1 MSNSD
6 PWPLGNLCVR
16 AAPRWRPAGSQSD
29 MQAVDCTN
37 LRMQTVPD
45 IKHEDTVLKKE
56 EKKDSNSTFH
66 SFFKT

>member
-1 MSNSD
+1 
-6 PWPLGNLCVR
+6 
-16 AAPRWRPAGSQSD
+16 

-56 EKKDSNSTFH
+56 EKKDSNSTFY
-66 SFFKT
+66 SFFKTENPKNKATVKVGLVGSR

>member
-1 MSNSD
+1 
-6 PWPLGNLCVR
+6 
-16 AAPRWRPAGSQSD
+16 

-66 SFFKT
+66 SFFKTENPKNKATVKVGLVGSR